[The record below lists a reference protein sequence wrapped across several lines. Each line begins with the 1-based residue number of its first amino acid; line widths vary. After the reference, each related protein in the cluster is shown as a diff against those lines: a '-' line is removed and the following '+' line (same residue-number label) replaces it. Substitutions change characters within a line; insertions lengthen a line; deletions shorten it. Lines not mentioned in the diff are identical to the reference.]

1 MTSRRTMR
9 NLWLAWPLLLAAAPA
24 AWAQDVGG
32 LTAFEPPC
40 GPTDMPGYAAIGAA
54 PNIGMWAGRADLG
67 GHIPPGCIP
76 WDLAKSTDVIAVAAQ
91 FKHAG
96 PVEDLL
102 ARFGAISS
110 LQTIRYWSVTDARWE
125 QLIRRSTALS
135 AANAADARPDF
146 TADELRSGND
156 LLFLQEENRTSPT
169 VYRMRV
175 TVFSVDSFV
184 IELENIS
191 PIRLMLIPLVGRGAF
206 HTVWFLNRLNSEHWG
221 YYAVVGNSGL
231 GGFSSNRKSVIN
243 RAVATFRH
251 VAGLPTDQEPP
262 VAP

>member
-1 MTSRRTMR
+1 MTSRRAMR
-9 NLWLAWPLLLAAAPA
+9 SLWLAWLLLTAAPA

-32 LTAFEPPC
+32 MTAFEPPC
-40 GPTDMPGYAAIGAA
+40 GATDMPGYAAIGAA

-67 GHIPPGCIP
+67 RHIPPGCIP

-96 PVEDLL
+96 PVEELL
-102 ARFGAISS
+102 GRFGAISS
-110 LQTIRYWSVTDARWE
+110 MQTIRYWSVTDGRWA
-125 QLIRRSTALS
+125 QLIRRSMALS
-135 AANAADARPDF
+135 AANAADPRPDF
-146 TADELRSGND
+146 TVDELRSGND
-156 LLFLQEENRTSPT
+156 LFFLQEENRTSPT

-175 TVFSVDSFV
+175 TVFSVDSFL
-184 IELENIS
+184 IELENINA
-191 PIRLMLIPLVGRGAF
+191 IRLMLIPLVGPGAF
-206 HTVWFLNRLNSEHWG
+206 HTASLLNRIDAEHWG